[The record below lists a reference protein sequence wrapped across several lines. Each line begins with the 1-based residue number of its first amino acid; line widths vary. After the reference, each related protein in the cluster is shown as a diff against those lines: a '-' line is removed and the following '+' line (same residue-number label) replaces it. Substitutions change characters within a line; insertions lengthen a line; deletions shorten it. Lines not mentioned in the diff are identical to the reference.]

1 MSKPFKSMQTMGN
14 GDMLED
20 QHRDAYG
27 RFAAEPGPKAN
38 AEILKH
44 LAPTIDHAIRVHVG
58 QSSPLLVSRARRMAL
73 DALRSYD
80 PKRSRLQTHLFSQ
93 LQGLKRAN
101 RQLSTV
107 VKVPERISIDRHHLE
122 RYTKDLTDELGR
134 EPTDTELADKTGFS
148 PKRIAKVRTYA
159 PAVAEGT
166 LTSASD
172 GNIYGPVDS
181 LQKERLS
188 WIHEAVYDDL
198 SASDRKI
205 MELTLGMNGRK
216 AMSNQD
222 IARKIGRS
230 PGLVSQRKLHIQK
243 KLDELAE
250 LRQGFL

>member
-1 MSKPFKSMQTMGN
+1 MTTPMKTMGN
-14 GDMLED
+14 GDMLEE

-27 RFAAEPGPKAN
+27 RFAKDPSPESN
-38 AEILKH
+38 AAFLKH
-44 LAPTIDHAIRVHVG
+44 MQPTIEQAIKLHVG
-58 QSSPLLVSRARRMAL
+58 TSSPLLVSRARKMAL
-73 DALRSYD
+73 DAARTYD
-80 PKRSRLQTHLFSQ
+80 PKRGRLQTHIINQ

-107 VKVPERISIDRHHLE
+107 MKVPERIAIDRHHLE
-122 RYTKDLTDELGR
+122 RYTKELTDELGR
-134 EPTDTELADKTGFS
+134 EPTDAELADKTGFS
-148 PKRIAKVRTYA
+148 AKRIAKVRSYA
-159 PAVAEGT
+159 PAVAEGS
-166 LTSASD
+166 LMAVSE
-172 GNIYGPVDS
+172 GNVYGGVDS
-181 LQKERLS
+181 LQKERLA

-198 SASDRKI
+198 SESDRKI